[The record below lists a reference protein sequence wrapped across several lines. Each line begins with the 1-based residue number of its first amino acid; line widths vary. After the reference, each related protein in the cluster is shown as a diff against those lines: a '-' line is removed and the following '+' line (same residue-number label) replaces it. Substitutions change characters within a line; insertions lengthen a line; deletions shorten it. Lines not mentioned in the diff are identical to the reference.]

1 MFKQVSFTNC
11 RLMKIVK
18 IMSIIHKCHISSYLT
33 GQRKIQAYRCRYG
46 GKERGDGV
54 KSCCQC

>member
-1 MFKQVSFTNC
+1 
-11 RLMKIVK
+11 MKIVK
-18 IMSIIHKCHISSYLT
+18 IMSIIHKCHISAYLT
-33 GQRKIQAYRCRYG
+33 GQHKIQAYRCRDG